1 LGDFNVL
8 TCLYASIDSLK
19 GAIKHF
25 DLSFATGIKE
35 SESINKNFAANDKS
49 GSGTPYNSVSTNA
62 KYQYISSFKVQYGM
76 GARAGMEQFGLIKKY
91 RPYIRLIGAIKDTKS
106 NNVVWQNKIIV
117 FGDAYLGSKAAKN
130 VSGAELQNDFVV
142 LCNQL
147 AGILINDING
157 DSKFNGTQEM
167 VDWLP

>member
-1 LGDFNVL
+1 
-8 TCLYASIDSLK
+8 
-19 GAIKHF
+19 
-25 DLSFATGIKE
+25 
-35 SESINKNFAANDKS
+35 
-49 GSGTPYNSVSTNA
+49 
-62 KYQYISSFKVQYGM
+62 M
-76 GARAGMEQFGLIKKY
+76 GARAGMEQFGLIEKY